1 MPLLPMRKVFVQG
14 ILVNVLN
21 PKTAIFFLAFLPQFV
36 NAARG
41 HLTLQ
46 FFSLGMIF
54 ALMGWAS
61 DSAWAL
67 SAGSAANWLRGNRKF
82 IENERYAAGTV
93 YLGLSLATALS
104 GSRHK

>member
-1 MPLLPMRKVFVQG
+1 MRKVFGQG

-21 PKTAIFFLAFLPQFV
+21 PKAAIFFFALLPQFV
-36 NAARG
+36 NPARG
-41 HLTLQ
+41 HVGLQ
-46 FFSLGMIF
+46 FFSLGMTF

-67 SAGSAANWLRGNRKF
+67 SAGSAAHWLRGNKKF
-82 IENERYAAGTV
+82 IENERYFAGTV
-93 YLGLSLATALS
+93 YMGLGVAAALS